1 MKLTP
6 ISAILAGTFLL
17 SACATIT
24 RGHED
29 VLVVNAQPSDATV
42 ALSTGETCQGGQC
55 SFRLPRRS
63 NLQVTV
69 SRDRCETQVVNI
81 THRTAD
87 AGAMGMAG
95 NVLVGGII
103 GIGIDAASGASQ
115 DLVPNPVNVSLQCR
129 R

>member
-1 MKLTP
+1 MRTP
-6 ISAILAGTFLL
+6 IVLPLTAVALLIAG
-17 SACATIT
+17 CATIT
-24 RGHED
+24 RGSED
-29 VLVVNAQPSDATV
+29 VLVVNVQPADATV
-42 ALSTGETCQGGQC
+42 SLSTGETCQGGQC

-63 NLQVTV
+63 DLQVTV

-95 NVLVGGII
+95 NVLVGGFI
-103 GIGIDAASGASQ
+103 GIGVDAVSGATQ
-115 DLVPNPVNVSLQCR
+115 DLVPNPVNVTLACR